1 MDVNISGRN
10 IKVTAGL
17 EDYARRKIERLDRYL
32 PNIRDIRVDL
42 ATQNNSRGDDMSIA
56 QITVQHER
64 GAILRAE
71 EKTTGEIHQAIDT
84 AVDKMYRQIRRFKGK
99 RISKNRRNKQ
109 DRFVPTVEELEAA
122 EDLPL
127 DTSSTDVVDVSEDS
141 DSVVRRKIVALT
153 PMDESE
159 AIDQMELLGHNF
171 FMFYNAESG
180 KVNVVYR
187 RSTEGY
193 GLLEPM
199 KNS

>member
-109 DRFVPTVEELEAA
+109 DRFVPTIEELEAA

-153 PMDESE
+153 PMDENE

-199 KNS
+199 QNN